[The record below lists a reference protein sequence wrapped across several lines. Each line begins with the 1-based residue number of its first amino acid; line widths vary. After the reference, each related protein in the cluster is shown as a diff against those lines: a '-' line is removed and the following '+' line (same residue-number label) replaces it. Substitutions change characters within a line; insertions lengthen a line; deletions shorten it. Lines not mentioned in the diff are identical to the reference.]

1 MEGLYG
7 ISISDGA
14 MQRWILS
21 SHITGLMKNF
31 KETVNLAKR
40 KNVPKDLG
48 KTRAKIIKKLCSIA
62 TISSKV
68 DKIHSSKVKQLSIF
82 HHKSRHHQK
91 FKKI

>member
-31 KETVNLAKR
+31 KETVNLATR
-40 KNVPKDLG
+40 KNMPKDLG
-48 KTRAKIIKKLCSIA
+48 KTRAKIIK
-62 TISSKV
+62 
-68 DKIHSSKVKQLSIF
+68 
-82 HHKSRHHQK
+82 
-91 FKKI
+91 